1 VSIGF
6 VSGNPIYN
14 RVVFGSPCSARLIIG
29 SGYTCLCNQVIRV
42 NPNPTRLPE
51 LPTHRSLTS
60 KFGGARTRLKGLS
73 RRWVLTGGL
82 LTFDF
87 GGAQQMVKYV
97 VTGMTLEEEM
107 GGDRPA

>member
-1 VSIGF
+1 
-6 VSGNPIYN
+6 
-14 RVVFGSPCSARLIIG
+14 
-29 SGYTCLCNQVIRV
+29 
-42 NPNPTRLPE
+42 
-51 LPTHRSLTS
+51 
-60 KFGGARTRLKGLS
+60 LS

-107 GGDRPA
+107 GGDRPAWLVGGWPAWLVRKEEGLSGDESRAMGKADGRRKKGDGGK